1 MRFRLLFLFIVSGI
15 SCIFSQSNNV
25 DYQSYRGK
33 VVDRLTNAPLTYCNI
48 LAAGTNIATV
58 TNAEGDFLLKVPV
71 TGTREVDHKSYRL

>member
-1 MRFRLLFLFIVSGI
+1 MNAMRFRFLFIVSGI

-48 LAAGTNIATV
+48 LAAGPI
-58 TNAEGDFLLKVPV
+58 LQP
-71 TGTREVDHKSYRL
+71 